1 MLKVKKTIRNPK
13 NKIQVDNLIE
23 LQNGIKNSIKN
34 LYISDQQREKRIN
47 EQAELLTKIRNEYPI
62 DGIPAFEPD
71 SPTKEEQE
79 EDNNYE
85 IQNKY
90 EGKQPKQ
97 IE

>member
-47 EQAELLTKIRNEYPI
+47 E
-62 DGIPAFEPD
+62 
-71 SPTKEEQE
+71 
-79 EDNNYE
+79 
-85 IQNKY
+85 
-90 EGKQPKQ
+90 
-97 IE
+97 